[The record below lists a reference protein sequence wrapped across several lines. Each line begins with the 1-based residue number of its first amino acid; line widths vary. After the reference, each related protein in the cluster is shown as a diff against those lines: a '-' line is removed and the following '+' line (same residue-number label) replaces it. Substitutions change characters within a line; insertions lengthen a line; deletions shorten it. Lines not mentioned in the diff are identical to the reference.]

1 MIGVGLLV
9 EDVGDEVG
17 VVGSGDGIKVCVA
30 VTIWL
35 NSLVEPKP
43 EVALLSMAVVVA
55 EIDLIARLVPEGRV
69 RVASWLL
76 PLVTVAEPRKVW
88 PSP

>member
-1 MIGVGLLV
+1 MAGVGLLV

-55 EIDLIARLVPEGRV
+55 EIDLSAKLVPDGRV
-69 RVASWLL
+69 KLAIWLL
-76 PLVTVAEPRKVW
+76 PLVTVVAPKKVW

>member
-1 MIGVGLLV
+1 M
-9 EDVGDEVG
+9 
-17 VVGSGDGIKVCVA
+17 
-30 VTIWL
+30 TIWL

-55 EIDLIARLVPEGRV
+55 ETALFARLVPEGRV

-76 PLVTVAEPRKVW
+76 PLVTVVEPKKVW